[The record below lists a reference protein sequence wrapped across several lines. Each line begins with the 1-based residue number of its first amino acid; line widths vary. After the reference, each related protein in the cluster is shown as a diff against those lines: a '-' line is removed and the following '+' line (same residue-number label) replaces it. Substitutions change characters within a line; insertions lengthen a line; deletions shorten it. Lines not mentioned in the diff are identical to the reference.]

1 MQNFC
6 TDFFRELSQSL
17 FLIYHFF
24 MKMPAKNLR
33 QLHFDQVTTNFTEVD
48 VDGGKIL
55 LNMLQLLS
63 CVSKGTV

>member
-1 MQNFC
+1 
-6 TDFFRELSQSL
+6 
-17 FLIYHFF
+17 